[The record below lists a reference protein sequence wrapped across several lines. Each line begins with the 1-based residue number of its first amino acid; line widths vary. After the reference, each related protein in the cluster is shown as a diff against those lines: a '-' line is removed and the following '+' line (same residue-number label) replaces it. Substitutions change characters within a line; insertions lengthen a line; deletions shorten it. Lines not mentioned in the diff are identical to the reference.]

1 MNELEAE
8 KVKLN
13 SEAFRLELELSKV
26 LRENEE
32 LFKTRLGAGAGVK
45 TGASAHLVH
54 SLKRRIKELEATVE
68 KKEGELKKVKSD
80 TRVTRLA
87 EMEVEKD
94 AYLYEVRRL
103 QKELA
108 RIAAV
113 TGGVLGPG
121 FGDGG
126 DGTQRDADDLRR
138 KVHPLAASC
147 GRRLAAPLSQRPR
160 LETLSTYRLRVS
172 RWGRCSRRRRPGPA
186 SAAGWR
192 PRTTSSA
199 SRSLRVPMP
208 LPRPAV
214 SALEDASAVQLL
226 GVSVLAQLVSS
237 LNPGRT
243 AARGT
248 ANCPGRAPPL
258 LKPCTAL

>member
-1 MNELEAE
+1 MCRPALSPVACRARQVNDLEAE

-54 SLKRRIKELEATVE
+54 SLKRRIKELEGTVT
-68 KKEGELKKVKSD
+68 KKEDELKKVRSD

-108 RIAAV
+108 HLERRDDVQARMARQRMLKERARHIR
-113 TGGVLGPG
+113 G
-121 FGDGG
+121 FRKD
-126 DGTQRDADDLRR
+126 RR
-138 KVHPLAASC
+138 A
-147 GRRLAAPLSQRPR
+147 
-160 LETLSTYRLRVS
+160 
-172 RWGRCSRRRRPGPA
+172 
-186 SAAGWR
+186 
-192 PRTTSSA
+192 
-199 SRSLRVPMP
+199 
-208 LPRPAV
+208 
-214 SALEDASAVQLL
+214 
-226 GVSVLAQLVSS
+226 
-237 LNPGRT
+237 
-243 AARGT
+243 
-248 ANCPGRAPPL
+248 
-258 LKPCTAL
+258 